1 MSLDKITTVNN
12 YGNID
17 LSAISIL
24 SLVSTHA
31 DLGIKKPVI
40 YYFVSDDEMLRVNK
54 ENLGHDT
61 YTDIIT
67 FDYEE
72 DKDIEHNEVLISW
85 DRVLDNAK
93 TFKKSIK
100 NELHRVCIHG
110 LLHLAGH
117 NDRSNKEKHGITCWK
132 YLESTAGTVLYFGGR

>member
-1 MSLDKITTVNN
+1 M
-12 YGNID
+12 
-17 LSAISIL
+17 SAISIL

-40 YYFVSDDEMLRVNK
+40 YYFVRDDEMLRVNK

-72 DKDIEHNEVLISW
+72 DTDIEYNEVLISW

-117 NDRSNKEKHGITCWK
+117 NDRSNKEKQKMRALEDK
-132 YLESTAGTVLYFGGR
+132 YLNLYCST

>member
-40 YYFVSDDEMLRVNK
+40 YYFVRDDELLRVNK

-72 DKDIEHNEVLISW
+72 DTDIEHNEVLISW

-110 LLHLAGH
+110 LMHLAGH
-117 NDRSNKEKHGITCWK
+117 NDRSNKEKQKMRALEDK
-132 YLESTAGTVLYFGGR
+132 YLNLYCST

>member
-12 YGNID
+12 YGNIY
-17 LSAISIL
+17 LSAISTL

-31 DLGIKKPVI
+31 DLEIKKPVI

-72 DKDIEHNEVLISW
+72 DTDIEYNEVLISW

-117 NDRSNKEKHGITCWK
+117 NDRSNKEKQKMRSLEDK
-132 YLESTAGTVLYFGGR
+132 YLNLYCST

>member
-40 YYFVSDDEMLRVNK
+40 YYFVSDDEMLGVNK

-72 DKDIEHNEVLISW
+72 DTDIEHNEVLISW

-93 TFKKSIK
+93 AFKKSIK

-117 NDRSNKEKHGITCWK
+117 NDQSNKEKQKMRSLEDK
-132 YLESTAGTVLYFGGR
+132 YLNLYCST

>member
-1 MSLDKITTVNN
+1 VSLDKITTVNN

-40 YYFVSDDEMLRVNK
+40 YYFVRDDEMLRVNK

-72 DKDIEHNEVLISW
+72 DIDIEHNEVLISW

-117 NDRSNKEKHGITCWK
+117 NDRSNKEKQKMRALEDK
-132 YLESTAGTVLYFGGR
+132 YLNLYCST

>member
-1 MSLDKITTVNN
+1 VSLDKITTVNN

-31 DLGIKKPVI
+31 DLEIKKPVI

-72 DKDIEHNEVLISW
+72 DTDIEYNEVLISW

-117 NDRSNKEKHGITCWK
+117 NDRSNKEKQKMRSLEDK
-132 YLESTAGTVLYFGGR
+132 YLNLYCST

>member
-1 MSLDKITTVNN
+1 M
-12 YGNID
+12 
-17 LSAISIL
+17 SAISIL

-40 YYFVSDDEMLRVNK
+40 YYFVGDDEMLRVNK

-72 DKDIEHNEVLISW
+72 DTDIEHNEVLISW

-117 NDRSNKEKHGITCWK
+117 NDRSNKEKQKMRALEDK
-132 YLESTAGTVLYFGGR
+132 YLNLYCST

>member
-40 YYFVSDDEMLRVNK
+40 YYFVRDDELLRVNK

-117 NDRSNKEKHGITCWK
+117 NDRSNKEKQKMRSLEDK
-132 YLESTAGTVLYFGGR
+132 YLNLYCST

>member
-40 YYFVSDDEMLRVNK
+40 YYFVGDDEMLRVNK

-72 DKDIEHNEVLISW
+72 DTDIEYNEVLISW

-117 NDRSNKEKHGITCWK
+117 NDRSNKEKQKMRALEDK
-132 YLESTAGTVLYFGGR
+132 YLNLYCST

>member
-1 MSLDKITTVNN
+1 M
-12 YGNID
+12 
-17 LSAISIL
+17 SAISIL

-40 YYFVSDDEMLRVNK
+40 YYFVRDDEMLRVNK

-72 DKDIEHNEVLISW
+72 DTDIEHNEVLISW

-117 NDRSNKEKHGITCWK
+117 NDRSNKEKQKMRALEDK
-132 YLESTAGTVLYFGGR
+132 YLNLYCST

>member
-1 MSLDKITTVNN
+1 M
-12 YGNID
+12 
-17 LSAISIL
+17 SAISIL

-31 DLGIKKPVI
+31 DLGIRKPVI
-40 YYFVSDDEMLRVNK
+40 YYFVKDDEMLRVNK

-72 DKDIEHNEVLISW
+72 DTDIEHNEVLISW

-117 NDRSNKEKHGITCWK
+117 NDRSNKEKQKMRALEDK
-132 YLESTAGTVLYFGGR
+132 YLNLYCST

>member
-40 YYFVSDDEMLRVNK
+40 YYFVRDDEMLRVNK

-72 DKDIEHNEVLISW
+72 DTDIEYNEVLISW

-117 NDRSNKEKHGITCWK
+117 NDRSNKEKQKMRSLEDK
-132 YLESTAGTVLYFGGR
+132 YLNLYCST

>member
-40 YYFVSDDEMLRVNK
+40 YYFVRDDEMLRVNK

-72 DKDIEHNEVLISW
+72 DTDIEYNEVLISW

-117 NDRSNKEKHGITCWK
+117 NDRSNKEKQKMRALEDK
-132 YLESTAGTVLYFGGR
+132 YLNLYCST

>member
-31 DLGIKKPVI
+31 DLEIKKPVI

-72 DKDIEHNEVLISW
+72 DTDIEYNEVLISW

-117 NDRSNKEKHGITCWK
+117 NDRSNKEKQKMRSLEDK
-132 YLESTAGTVLYFGGR
+132 YLNLYCST

>member
-1 MSLDKITTVNN
+1 
-12 YGNID
+12 
-17 LSAISIL
+17 
-24 SLVSTHA
+24 VSTHA

-117 NDRSNKEKHGITCWK
+117 NDRSNKEKQKMRSLEDK
-132 YLESTAGTVLYFGGR
+132 YLNLYCST

>member
-1 MSLDKITTVNN
+1 MSLDKIITVNN

-17 LSAISIL
+17 LSAISTL

-31 DLGIKKPVI
+31 DLEIKKPVI

-72 DKDIEHNEVLISW
+72 DTDIEYNEVLISW

-117 NDRSNKEKHGITCWK
+117 NDRSNKEKQKMRSLEDK
-132 YLESTAGTVLYFGGR
+132 YLNLYCST

>member
-67 FDYEE
+67 FDYEK

-117 NDRSNKEKHGITCWK
+117 NDRSNKEKQKMRALEDK
-132 YLESTAGTVLYFGGR
+132 YLNLYCST

>member
-31 DLGIKKPVI
+31 DLGIRKPVI
-40 YYFVSDDEMLRVNK
+40 YYFVKDDEMLRVNK

-67 FDYEE
+67 FDYEK
-72 DKDIEHNEVLISW
+72 DTDIEHNEVLISW

-117 NDRSNKEKHGITCWK
+117 NDRSNKEKQKMRALEDK
-132 YLESTAGTVLYFGGR
+132 YLNLYCST

>member
-12 YGNID
+12 YGNIY

-31 DLGIKKPVI
+31 DLEIKKPVI

-72 DKDIEHNEVLISW
+72 DTDIEYNEVLISW

-117 NDRSNKEKHGITCWK
+117 NDRSNKEKQKMRSLEDK
-132 YLESTAGTVLYFGGR
+132 YLNLYCST

>member
-1 MSLDKITTVNN
+1 VSLDKITTVNN

-40 YYFVSDDEMLRVNK
+40 YYFVRDDELLRVNK

-72 DKDIEHNEVLISW
+72 DTDIEHNEVLISW

-117 NDRSNKEKHGITCWK
+117 NDRSNKEKQKMRALEDK
-132 YLESTAGTVLYFGGR
+132 YLNLYCST

>member
-17 LSAISIL
+17 LSAISVL

-117 NDRSNKEKHGITCWK
+117 NDRSNKEKQKMRSLEDK
-132 YLESTAGTVLYFGGR
+132 YLNLYCST

>member
-1 MSLDKITTVNN
+1 M
-12 YGNID
+12 
-17 LSAISIL
+17 SAISIL

-31 DLGIKKPVI
+31 DLEIKKPVI

-72 DKDIEHNEVLISW
+72 DTDIEYNEVLISW

-117 NDRSNKEKHGITCWK
+117 NDRSNKEKQKMRSLEDK
-132 YLESTAGTVLYFGGR
+132 YLNLYCST

>member
-72 DKDIEHNEVLISW
+72 DTDIEHNEVLISW

-117 NDRSNKEKHGITCWK
+117 NDRSNKEKQKMRSLEDK
-132 YLESTAGTVLYFGGR
+132 YLNLYCST

>member
-31 DLGIKKPVI
+31 DLEIKKPVI

-117 NDRSNKEKHGITCWK
+117 NDRSNKEKQKMRSLEDK
-132 YLESTAGTVLYFGGR
+132 YLNLYCST

>member
-40 YYFVSDDEMLRVNK
+40 YYFVRDDEMLRVNK

-72 DKDIEHNEVLISW
+72 DIDIEHNEVLISW

-117 NDRSNKEKHGITCWK
+117 NDRSNKEKQKMRALEDK
-132 YLESTAGTVLYFGGR
+132 YLNLYCST